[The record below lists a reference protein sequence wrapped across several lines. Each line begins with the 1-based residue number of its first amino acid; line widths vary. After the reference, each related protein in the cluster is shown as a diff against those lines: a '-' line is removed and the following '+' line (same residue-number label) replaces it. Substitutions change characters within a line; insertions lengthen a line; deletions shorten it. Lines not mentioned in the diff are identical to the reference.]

1 MDHAECRLLVDS
13 ASGGVAPPLDE
24 GECKVRSHHHNVKS
38 EVHDRWHRGP
48 NDDCACFVSGI
59 LPRASQNGYSY
70 SGFRSTPD
78 QAIEYAKSHIMR
90 MEEEMHEDDYGM
102 LEVAFSSL
110 AIAHYATTPESKDI
124 YYEPILRKLFHK
136 HCKQRDEMAF
146 PSGPSFVTRGW
157 RGGGGGGFG
166 GGARVMSAIVIG
178 SHHHARDLMHETHQT
193 HRPEPWNPDVDVQ

>member
-59 LPRASQNGYSY
+59 LPRVSQNGYSY

>member
-1 MDHAECRLLVDS
+1 VDHAECRLLVDS

-24 GECKVRSHHHNVKS
+24 GECKGRSHHHNVKS

-59 LPRASQNGYSY
+59 LPRVSQNGYSY

-90 MEEEMHEDDYGM
+90 MEEEMHEDDYGK

-124 YYEPILRKLFHK
+124 YYEPILSKLFHK

-157 RGGGGGGFG
+157 
-166 GGARVMSAIVIG
+166 
-178 SHHHARDLMHETHQT
+178 
-193 HRPEPWNPDVDVQ
+193 

>member
-90 MEEEMHEDDYGM
+90 MEEEMHEDDYGK

-124 YYEPILRKLFHK
+124 YYEPILSKLFHK

-157 RGGGGGGFG
+157 
-166 GGARVMSAIVIG
+166 
-178 SHHHARDLMHETHQT
+178 
-193 HRPEPWNPDVDVQ
+193 

>member
-1 MDHAECRLLVDS
+1 
-13 ASGGVAPPLDE
+13 
-24 GECKVRSHHHNVKS
+24 
-38 EVHDRWHRGP
+38 
-48 NDDCACFVSGI
+48 
-59 LPRASQNGYSY
+59 
-70 SGFRSTPD
+70 
-78 QAIEYAKSHIMR
+78 
-90 MEEEMHEDDYGM
+90 MHEDDYGM
-102 LEVAFSSL
+102 REVAFSSW

-157 RGGGGGGFG
+157 CGGGGGGFG